1 MSTQDSVSDIGSE
14 HEAFRQAADEFS
26 DRLARGETPTVEE
39 YAQRYP
45 EIAALIRELF
55 PALES
60 MRAPELTRGTAST
73 QYLSWNELSNRE
85 ALGDFIIHREI
96 GRGGMGIVY
105 EATQRSMGR
114 RVAVKILP
122 FAALSDDRRLKRF
135 QNEVRA
141 AATLQHPNIV
151 SVYSVGE
158 ERGVHYYAMQLVR
171 GQSLARVLR
180 DLRQMMR
187 REHLVVDEHTAM
199 HVMRSSEEGTDD
211 EASGPGRRGQPGGL
225 RGPAAEDDPYDMPS
239 DADQSHPV
247 SLSEQ
252 TGSRAGAGGNQAF
265 HASSSNS
272 TSSFTA
278 GYFRSIARML
288 AGVAD
293 GLEHAHQLG
302 IVHRDIKPGNL
313 LLDAQ
318 GNVSITDFGVARI
331 GEDAGL
337 SIVSEVVGTLRYM
350 APEQALGRGSVDHRA
365 DVYSLGATLHELLT
379 LRPLFTGVDR
389 QTLLRKIAWEQP
401 TWPTQLNRHVPPDLQ
416 TIAMKALAK
425 EPSERYATA
434 AEMRDDLRR
443 FLENRPIKARLAGP
457 LVRTR
462 KLLQRHPLA
471 SGLLLL
477 SSFVFSVFM
486 AASAQQANE
495 AREAAEQHEATA
507 ESNYQGLLQKTY
519 ESDMLLAYLTWDA
532 GEPTKARAM
541 LEQIAQRG
549 RGKQSLGDDFH
560 LLDAVTRSGW
570 RSLPHDL
577 GPIVEMAAFRDGQS
591 IAVGSTNGHVA
602 IVDSR
607 TGSIRQRFL
616 MAPGVIVTALALS
629 PSEKEL
635 AVAGQF
641 IPDIKSIVRTIDLET
656 GEVRDHPER
665 FPSNIESLAYHPSG
679 NEIAVGCRYENVFL
693 ISLNEDSTQR
703 VFASTRRNRSLAFSP
718 DGDQLAVGSEH
729 DQLRIYDIA
738 TGAFRDANLPDTP
751 QAFTWSQDSRYI
763 AIGFFGEPCI
773 WVMSPQAFQQPVFI
787 LQQNRG
793 HIVDVA
799 FSPSGNRVVAGLQEG
814 GIACWDLPRAPK
826 ASNAIP
832 SDLALT
838 SPTPPQPTVLS
849 AWSHY
854 VLHDGEVQRVV
865 FPTESMA
872 ISAGEEGALVAS
884 TFNTPNPLST
894 LIPQVQISDLA
905 LASDNRRLAV
915 GTREGAALVI
925 DMKEATVRQLL
936 PANGLG
942 LHSLRFAGP
951 RHDQLLACW
960 TDCRVAQVD
969 LKTGVPTN
977 LIPGSPE
984 GYATI
989 DRHGALL
996 QVASPGHRAT
1006 MLVNGSVWQ
1015 WQDDRAPRE
1024 IVAREALPARAWSSC
1039 FLEATNQLAVGGL
1052 SESIRLVSLSPPF
1065 LSVDMPRMSCTSSM
1079 LYDSARQR
1087 LITGHSTGKLRVVSL
1102 QDLKVVATSALLLRV
1117 NNQQPGGISVTCLQL
1132 TPDGQH
1138 VLAGYDD
1145 GAVRLWAAEDLRFVG
1160 TLVPPSATGQI
1171 HALWMM
1177 NSRGPLIALR
1187 RDDEHYSTVDELVWV
1202 SLDAVLPAPPSA
1214 AEGTHA
1220 TYADW
1225 APPRAE
1231 QLRGETIP

>member
-60 MRAPELTRGTAST
+60 MRAPELTRGTASR

-915 GTREGAALVI
+915 GTREGAALLI